1 MYDVVRINGTQL
13 PKHWIMKDK
22 KLRHKKVL
30 QIKIRDKVEGDSQ
43 LLGRQENRLIILSTQ
58 QDI

>member
-1 MYDVVRINGTQL
+1 
-13 PKHWIMKDK
+13 MKDK
-22 KLRHKKVL
+22 NLRHKIIL

-43 LLGRQENRLIILSTQ
+43 LLGRQENRLIILNTQ